1 VRLVHVAIGGVVA
14 LIGLL
19 ALLEALSLDFS
30 GANGE
35 PGPGLFPALL
45 AGVLILLGLA
55 LSASYLIGNRR
66 HEEHE
71 EHRERL
77 DLGRAKMGRATVV
90 WACFVGMVVLLPLI
104 GFLPA
109 TLLLVGVLVLAMEK
123 QRSVKAIAAVLVL
136 PVATYLV
143 FGVALEVPLPVWG
156 FAP

>member
-1 VRLVHVAIGGVVA
+1 VRLVHVATGGMVA
-14 LIGLL
+14 LVGLL
-19 ALLEALSLDFS
+19 ALLQALSLAFL
-30 GANGE
+30 GTNGE

-45 AGVLILLGLA
+45 SGLLIVLGLA

-66 HEEHE
+66 HEENME
-71 EHRERL
+71 QL
-77 DLGRAKMGRATVV
+77 DLDRPRMGRATVV
-90 WACFVGMVVLLPLI
+90 WACFVIMVVLLPLV

-143 FGVALEVPLPVWG
+143 FAVALEVPLPVWG
-156 FAP
+156 FAS

>member
-19 ALLEALSLDFS
+19 ALLEALSLDFA

-35 PGPGLFPALL
+35 PGPALFPALL
-45 AGVLILLGLA
+45 SGVLILLGLA

-66 HEEHE
+66 HEEHME
-71 EHRERL
+71 QL
-77 DLGRAKMGRATVV
+77 DLDRVKMGRATVV
-90 WACFVGMVVLLPLI
+90 WVCFVGMVVLLPFI

-143 FGVALEVPLPVWG
+143 FAVALEVPLPVWG
-156 FAP
+156 FAS